1 MRWSKKW
8 GNCQV
13 IRRLCGSSISM
24 KKDELEVFFSIC
36 HRVLPIEVVKTWNT
50 NVQTHNSLRWT
61 NKFFQR
67 FVVQH
72 LLDLLP
78 STTVSRRWSLGFHAI
93 ERSERIHSCD
103 RPLLDVVPIS
113 SFFFLKFVRNLW
125 EMLDTAVHMISYKI
139 KKKRT
144 LFWVPNLARM
154 KAGHQRNAWYVSVTY
169 APVPTSRWSTYWAV
183 AKMKSPFEL
192 LPITSL

>member
-13 IRRLCGSSISM
+13 IRRLCGLSISM

-50 NVQTHNSLRWT
+50 NAQTHNSLRWT

-113 SFFFLKFVRNLW
+113 SFFSWNLYVICGRCSTQLYTW
-125 EMLDTAVHMISYKI
+125 FPTKS
-139 KKKRT
+139 KKKNSFLSP
-144 LFWVPNLARM
+144 LFWREWKQGIKGMP
-154 KAGHQRNAWYVSVTY
+154 GTY
-169 APVPTSRWSTYWAV
+169 LSHMPQCLPPGEAHIERWPKWNH
-183 AKMKSPFEL
+183 L
-192 LPITSL
+192 LNFCP